1 MVSIGM
7 IRPVD
12 KMGRIVIPM
21 EIRRQLKIESNVD
34 SLEIYM
40 DGENIILRK
49 YQPACVFCDRLSNV
63 VEYEGRMV
71 CTSCIEKMNQLKI
84 QAESEEQL

>member
-1 MVSIGM
+1 MVSTGM

-40 DGENIILRK
+40 EGESIILRK
-49 YQPACVFCDRLSNV
+49 YQPACIFCDNLSDV

-71 CTSCIEKMNQLKI
+71 CTSCIEKMNQLKV
-84 QAESEEQL
+84 QSEVEEQL

>member
-34 SLEIYM
+34 SVEIYM

-49 YQPACVFCDRLSNV
+49 YQPACVFCDNLSNV

-84 QAESEEQL
+84 QAELE